1 MNCNRLLLGITM
13 VMLIF
18 AACRR
23 QWNATEEDMANYG
36 WILYEQGDYVGSNE
50 WFSNSVRK
58 DENYQDGYNGLGWTF
73 GKLVEL
79 DSAVQAFDVGLTKQP
94 NPRMLDIVA
103 HDILAG
109 LTFAHSALKQHS
121 SAVSYGDSLIWLL
134 EQQKGDETWTFP
146 HDSTVIGDPITGTTY
161 LDVHVTL
168 ALSYYALSDFA
179 ESLEHVQ
186 AIKTALNPAS
196 PPYVVDINTVKGRN
210 ELAAEIEYL
219 QNYLQ
224 GR

>member
-1 MNCNRLLLGITM
+1 M

-18 AACRR
+18 AACRKE
-23 QWNATEEDMANYG
+23 WTATEEDMANYG
-36 WILYEQGDYVGSNE
+36 WVLYEQGDYVASYD
-50 WFSNSVRK
+50 WFSNSVRE

-79 DSAVQAFDVGLTKQP
+79 DSAVQAFDVGLTKPQ

-109 LTFAHSALKQHS
+109 LTFAHSALKHDS
-121 SAVSYGDSLIWLL
+121 SAVAYGDSLIWLL
-134 EQQKGDETWTFP
+134 EQQIGDKTWSFP
-146 HDSTVIGDPITGTTY
+146 HDSTTNY

-168 ALSYYALSDFA
+168 ALSYFVLSDFT

-219 QNYLQ
+219 QNYLR

>member
-18 AACRR
+18 AACRK

-36 WILYEQGDYVGSNE
+36 WILYEQEDYVGSYE
-50 WFSNSVRK
+50 WFSNSVRE
-58 DENYQDGYNGLGWTF
+58 DENYQDGYNGLGWSF
-73 GKLVEL
+73 GKLVDP
-79 DSAVQAFDVGLTKQP
+79 DSAVQAFDVGLTKPQ

-109 LTFAHSALKQHS
+109 LTFAHSALKQDS
-121 SAVSYGDSLIWLL
+121 SAVAYGDSLIWLL
-134 EQQKGDETWTFP
+134 EQQKEDKTWTFP
-146 HDSTVIGDPITGTTY
+146 HDSTTNY

-168 ALSYYALSDFA
+168 ALSYFVLSDFT
-179 ESLEHVQ
+179 ESLEHVR

-196 PPYVVDINTVKGRN
+196 PPYVVDTNTVRGRRQ
-210 ELAAEIEYL
+210 LAAEIEYL

>member
-1 MNCNRLLLGITM
+1 M

-18 AACRR
+18 AACRK

-36 WILYEQGDYVGSNE
+36 WILYEQGDYVGSYE
-50 WFSNSVRK
+50 WFSNSVRE

-73 GKLVEL
+73 GKLVDP
-79 DSAVQAFDVGLTKQP
+79 DSAVQAFDVGLTKPQ

-121 SAVSYGDSLIWLL
+121 SAVAYGDSLIWLL
-134 EQQKGDETWTFP
+134 EQQKDDKTWTFP
-146 HDSTVIGDPITGTTY
+146 HDSTTNY

-168 ALSYYALSDFA
+168 ALSYFALSDFT

-196 PPYVVDINTVKGRN
+196 PPYVVDTNTVRGRRQ
-210 ELAAEIEYL
+210 LAAEIEYL

>member
-1 MNCNRLLLGITM
+1 ML
-13 VMLIF
+13 LIF
-18 AACRR
+18 VACRK

-36 WILYEQGDYVGSNE
+36 WFLYEQGEYLGSYE
-50 WFSNSVRK
+50 WFSNSTR
-58 DENYQDGYNGLGWTF
+58 ENLDYQDGYNGLGWSL

-79 DSAVQAFDVGLTKQP
+79 DSAVQAFEIGLTKP
-94 NPRMLDIVA
+94 TNLDMLDIVS

-109 LTFAHSALKQHS
+109 LTFAHSALKHDS
-121 SAVSYGDSLIWLL
+121 SVVNYGDSLIWLI
-134 EQQKGDETWTFP
+134 EQKIEEKTWFFP
-146 HDSTVIGDPITGTTY
+146 HDSTTNY

-168 ALSYYALSDFA
+168 ALSYFALSDFT

-196 PPYVVDINTVKGRN
+196 PPWLVNTTTIIGRN
-210 ELAAEIEYL
+210 QLAAEIEYL

-224 GR
+224 DR

>member
-1 MNCNRLLLGITM
+1 M
-13 VMLIF
+13 VMIIF
-18 AACRR
+18 TACRK
-23 QWNATEEDMANYG
+23 QWNATDEDMANYG
-36 WILYEQGDYVGSNE
+36 WTLYEQGEYLDSYE
-50 WFSNSVRK
+50 WFSNSIQE
-58 DENYQDGYNGLGWTF
+58 DLDYQDGYNGLGWTF

-79 DSAVQAFDVGLTKQP
+79 DSAVQVFDIGLTKPQ

-109 LTFAHSALKQHS
+109 LTFAHSALKHDS
-121 SAVSYGDSLIWLL
+121 SVVHYGDSLIWLIK
-134 EQQKGDETWTFP
+134 QKIGEKTWIFP
-146 HDSTVIGDPITGTTY
+146 HDSTTNY

-179 ESLEHVQ
+179 ESLGHVQ
-186 AIKTALNPAS
+186 SIKTALNPAS
-196 PPYVVDINTVKGRN
+196 PPYVVNTTTIVGRDQ
-210 ELAAEIEYL
+210 LAAEIEYL

>member
-18 AACRR
+18 AACRK

-36 WILYEQGDYVGSNE
+36 WILYEQEDYVGSYE
-50 WFSNSVRK
+50 WFSNSVRE
-58 DENYQDGYNGLGWTF
+58 DENYQDGYNGLGWSF
-73 GKLVEL
+73 GKLVDP
-79 DSAVQAFDVGLTKQP
+79 DSAVQAFDVGLTKPQ

-109 LTFAHSALKQHS
+109 LTFAHSALKQDS
-121 SAVSYGDSLIWLL
+121 SAVAYGDSLIRLL
-134 EQQKGDETWTFP
+134 EQQIGDKTWTFP
-146 HDSTVIGDPITGTTY
+146 HDSTTNY

-168 ALSYYALSDFA
+168 ALSYFALSDFT

-186 AIKTALNPAS
+186 AIKTALNPTL
-196 PPYVVDINTVKGRN
+196 PPYVVDTNTVRGRRQ
-210 ELAAEIEYL
+210 LAAEIEYL

>member
-18 AACRR
+18 AACRKE
-23 QWNATEEDMANYG
+23 WTATEEDMANYG
-36 WILYEQGDYVGSNE
+36 WVLYEQGDYVGSNE
-50 WFSNSVRK
+50 WFSNSVRE

-79 DSAVQAFDVGLTKQP
+79 DSAVQAFDVGLTKPQ

-109 LTFAHSALKQHS
+109 LTFAHSALKHDS
-121 SAVSYGDSLIWLL
+121 SAVAYGDSLIWLL
-134 EQQKGDETWTFP
+134 EQQIGDKTWTFP
-146 HDSTVIGDPITGTTY
+146 HDSTTNY

-168 ALSYYALSDFA
+168 ALSYFALSDFT

-196 PPYVVDINTVKGRN
+196 PPYVVDTKTVRGRN
-210 ELAAEIEYL
+210 QLAAEIEYL
-219 QNYLQ
+219 QNYLR

>member
-18 AACRR
+18 AACRKE
-23 QWNATEEDMANYG
+23 WNATEEDMANYG
-36 WILYEQGDYVGSNE
+36 WILYEQGEYYDSYE
-50 WFSNSVRK
+50 WFSNSVGE

-79 DSAVQAFDVGLTKQP
+79 DSAVQAFDVGLTKQQ

-121 SAVSYGDSLIWLL
+121 SAVAYGDSLIWLL
-134 EQQKGDETWTFP
+134 EQQIGDKTWTFP
-146 HDSTVIGDPITGTTY
+146 HDSTTNY

-168 ALSYYALSDFA
+168 ALSYFALSDFT

-210 ELAAEIEYL
+210 QLAAEIEYL

>member
-1 MNCNRLLLGITM
+1 
-13 VMLIF
+13 MLIF
-18 AACRR
+18 AACRK

-36 WILYEQGDYVGSNE
+36 WILYEQGDYVGSYE
-50 WFSNSVRK
+50 WFSNSVRE

-73 GKLVEL
+73 GKLVDP
-79 DSAVQAFDVGLTKQP
+79 DSAVQAFDVGLTKPQ

-109 LTFAHSALKQHS
+109 LTFAHSALKQDS
-121 SAVSYGDSLIWLL
+121 SAVAYGDSLIRLL
-134 EQQKGDETWTFP
+134 EQQIGDKTWTFP
-146 HDSTVIGDPITGTTY
+146 HDSTTNY

-168 ALSYYALSDFA
+168 ALSYFALSDFT

-196 PPYVVDINTVKGRN
+196 PPYVVDTNTVRGRRQ
-210 ELAAEIEYL
+210 LAAEIEYL

>member
-36 WILYEQGDYVGSNE
+36 WILYEQGDYVGSYE
-50 WFSNSVRK
+50 WFSNSVRE

-79 DSAVQAFDVGLTKQP
+79 DSAVQAFDVGLTKPQ

-109 LTFAHSALKQHS
+109 LTFAHSALKHDS
-121 SAVSYGDSLIWLL
+121 SAVAYGDSLIWLL
-134 EQQKGDETWTFP
+134 EQQIGDKTWSFP
-146 HDSTVIGDPITGTTY
+146 HDSTTNY

-168 ALSYYALSDFA
+168 ALSYFVLSDFT

-196 PPYVVDINTVKGRN
+196 PPYVVDTTTIIGRDQ
-210 ELAAEIEYL
+210 LAAEIEYL
-219 QNYLQ
+219 QNYLR

>member
-23 QWNATEEDMANYG
+23 EWNPTEEDMANYG
-36 WILYEQGDYVGSNE
+36 WILYEQGDYVGSYE
-50 WFSNSVRK
+50 WFSNSVQE
-58 DENYQDGYNGLGWTF
+58 DENYQDGYNGLGWSF
-73 GKLVEL
+73 GKLVDP
-79 DSAVQAFDVGLTKQP
+79 DSAVQAFDVGLTKPQ

-121 SAVSYGDSLIWLL
+121 SAVAYGDSLIWLL
-134 EQQKGDETWTFP
+134 EQQKGDKTWTFP
-146 HDSTVIGDPITGTTY
+146 HDSTTNY

-168 ALSYYALSDFA
+168 ALSYFVLSDFT

-186 AIKTALNPAS
+186 AIKTALNPTS
-196 PPYVVDINTVKGRN
+196 PPYVVDTTTIIGRDQ
-210 ELAAEIEYL
+210 LAAEIEYL
-219 QNYLQ
+219 QNYLR

>member
-1 MNCNRLLLGITM
+1 
-13 VMLIF
+13 MLIF
-18 AACRR
+18 AACRK

-36 WILYEQGDYVGSNE
+36 WILYEQEDYVGSYE
-50 WFSNSVRK
+50 WFSNSVRE
-58 DENYQDGYNGLGWTF
+58 DENYQDGYNGLGWSF
-73 GKLVEL
+73 GKLVDP
-79 DSAVQAFDVGLTKQP
+79 DSAVQAFDVGLTKPQ

-109 LTFAHSALKQHS
+109 LTFAHSALKQDS
-121 SAVSYGDSLIWLL
+121 SAVAYGDSLIWLL
-134 EQQKGDETWTFP
+134 EQQIGDKTWSFP
-146 HDSTVIGDPITGTTY
+146 HDSTTNY

-168 ALSYYALSDFA
+168 ALSYFVLSDFT

-196 PPYVVDINTVKGRN
+196 PPYVVDTNTVKGRN
-210 ELAAEIEYL
+210 QLAAEIEYL

>member
-36 WILYEQGDYVGSNE
+36 WILYEQGDYVGSYE
-50 WFSNSVRK
+50 WFSNSVRE

-79 DSAVQAFDVGLTKQP
+79 DSAVQAFDVGLTKPQ

-121 SAVSYGDSLIWLL
+121 SAVAYGDSLIWLL
-134 EQQKGDETWTFP
+134 EQQKEDKTWTFP
-146 HDSTVIGDPITGTTY
+146 HDSTTNY

-168 ALSYYALSDFA
+168 ALSYFALSDFT

>member
-36 WILYEQGDYVGSNE
+36 WILYEQGDYVGSYE
-50 WFSNSVRK
+50 WFSNSILE
-58 DENYQDGYNGLGWTF
+58 DLDYQDGYNGLGWTF

-79 DSAVQAFDVGLTKQP
+79 DSAVQVFDIGLTKPQ
-94 NPRMLDIVA
+94 NPRMIDIVA

-109 LTFAHSALKQHS
+109 LTFAHSALKHDS
-121 SAVSYGDSLIWLL
+121 SVVHYGDSLIWLIK
-134 EQQKGDETWTFP
+134 QKIGEKTWIFP
-146 HDSTVIGDPITGTTY
+146 HDSTTNY

-168 ALSYYALSDFA
+168 ALSYFALSDFT
-179 ESLEHVQ
+179 ESMGHIQ

-196 PPYVVDINTVKGRN
+196 PPWEVNTTTITGRN
-210 ELAAEIEYL
+210 QLAGQIEYL
-219 QNYLQ
+219 QTYLQ
-224 GR
+224 DR

>member
-1 MNCNRLLLGITM
+1 MKHSRLLLSIFILL
-13 VMLIF
+13 LIF
-18 AACRR
+18 AACRK

-36 WILYEQGDYVGSNE
+36 WNLYEQGEYLDSYE
-50 WFSNSVRK
+50 WCSNSIRE
-58 DENYQDGYNGLGWTF
+58 DLDYQDGYNGLAWTF

-79 DSAVQAFDVGLTKQP
+79 DSAVQVFEIGLTKPQ

-103 HDILAG
+103 HDLLAG
-109 LTFAHSALKQHS
+109 LTFAHSALKHDS
-121 SAVSYGDSLIWLL
+121 SAVVYGDSLIWLI
-134 EQQKGDETWTFP
+134 EQKIGEKTWIFP
-146 HDSTVIGDPITGTTY
+146 HDSTTNY

-168 ALSYYALSDFA
+168 ALSYYALSDFT
-179 ESLEHVQ
+179 ESLGHVQ

-196 PPYVVDINTVKGRN
+196 PPYVVNTTTIIGRDQ
-210 ELAAEIEYL
+210 LAAEIEYL

>member
-1 MNCNRLLLGITM
+1 MKHSRLLLSIFILL
-13 VMLIF
+13 LIF
-18 AACRR
+18 VACRK

-36 WILYEQGDYVGSNE
+36 WSLYEQGEYLDSYE
-50 WFSNSVRK
+50 WFSNSIRE
-58 DENYQDGYNGLGWTF
+58 DQDYQDGYNGLGWTF

-79 DSAVQAFDVGLTKQP
+79 DSAVQAFEIGITKPQ

-109 LTFAHSALKQHS
+109 LTFAHSALKHDS
-121 SAVSYGDSLIWLL
+121 SAVAYGDSLIWLI
-134 EQQKGDETWTFP
+134 EQKIGEKTWIFP
-146 HDSTVIGDPITGTTY
+146 HDSTTNY

-168 ALSYYALSDFA
+168 ALSYFALSEFIK
-179 ESLEHVQ
+179 SLEHVQ

-196 PPYVVDINTVKGRN
+196 PPYVVNTTTIIGRDQ
-210 ELAAEIEYL
+210 LAAEIEYL

-224 GR
+224 DR

>member
-1 MNCNRLLLGITM
+1 MI
-13 VMLIF
+13 IF
-18 AACRR
+18 AACRK
-23 QWNATEEDMANYG
+23 QWSATDEDMANYG
-36 WILYEQGDYVGSNE
+36 WTLYEQGEYLDSYE
-50 WFSNSVRK
+50 WFSNSIQE
-58 DENYQDGYNGLGWTF
+58 DLDYQDGYNGLGWTF

-79 DSAVQAFDVGLTKQP
+79 DSAVQVFDIGLTKPQ

-109 LTFAHSALKQHS
+109 LTFAHSALKHDS
-121 SAVSYGDSLIWLL
+121 SVVHYGDSLIWLIK
-134 EQQKGDETWTFP
+134 QKIGEKTWIFP
-146 HDSTVIGDPITGTTY
+146 HDSTTNY

-179 ESLEHVQ
+179 ESLGHVQ
-186 AIKTALNPAS
+186 SIKTALNPAS
-196 PPYVVDINTVKGRN
+196 PPYVVNTTTIVGRDQ
-210 ELAAEIEYL
+210 LAAEIEYL

>member
-18 AACRR
+18 AACRKE
-23 QWNATEEDMANYG
+23 WIATEEDMANYG
-36 WILYEQGDYVGSNE
+36 WVLYEQGDYIASYD
-50 WFSNSVRK
+50 WFSNSVRE

-79 DSAVQAFDVGLTKQP
+79 DSAVQAFDVGLTKQQ

-103 HDILAG
+103 HDIMAG
-109 LTFAHSALKQHS
+109 LTFAHSALKHDS
-121 SAVSYGDSLIWLL
+121 SAVAYGDSLIWLL
-134 EQQKGDETWTFP
+134 EQQIGDKTWSFP
-146 HDSTVIGDPITGTTY
+146 HDSTTNY

-168 ALSYYALSDFA
+168 ALSYFVLSDFT

-210 ELAAEIEYL
+210 QLAAEIEYL
-219 QNYLQ
+219 QNYLR

>member
-1 MNCNRLLLGITM
+1 M

-18 AACRR
+18 AACRK

-36 WILYEQGDYVGSNE
+36 WILYEQGDYVGSYE
-50 WFSNSVRK
+50 WFSNSVRE

-79 DSAVQAFDVGLTKQP
+79 DSAVQAFDVGLTKQQ

-109 LTFAHSALKQHS
+109 LTFAHSALKHDS
-121 SAVSYGDSLIWLL
+121 SAVAYGDSLIWLL
-134 EQQKGDETWTFP
+134 EQQIGDKTWTFP
-146 HDSTVIGDPITGTTY
+146 HDSTTNY

-168 ALSYYALSDFA
+168 ALSYFALSDFT

-196 PPYVVDINTVKGRN
+196 LPYVVDTTTIIGRDQ
-210 ELAAEIEYL
+210 LAAEIEYL
-219 QNYLQ
+219 QNYLR

>member
-1 MNCNRLLLGITM
+1 MKHSRLLLSIFILL
-13 VMLIF
+13 LIF
-18 AACRR
+18 VACRK
-23 QWNATEEDMANYG
+23 QWSATEEDMANYG
-36 WILYEQGDYVGSNE
+36 WSLYEQGEYLDSYE
-50 WFSNSVRK
+50 WFSNSIQE
-58 DENYQDGYNGLGWTF
+58 DLDYQDGYNGLGWTF

-79 DSAVQAFDVGLTKQP
+79 DSAVQVFDIGLTKPQ

-109 LTFAHSALKQHS
+109 LTFAHSALKHDS
-121 SAVSYGDSLIWLL
+121 SVVHYGDSLIWLIK
-134 EQQKGDETWTFP
+134 QKIGEKTWIFP
-146 HDSTVIGDPITGTTY
+146 HDSTTNY

-179 ESLEHVQ
+179 ESLGHVQ
-186 AIKTALNPAS
+186 SIKTALNPAS
-196 PPYVVDINTVKGRN
+196 PPYVVNTTTIVGRDQ
-210 ELAAEIEYL
+210 LAAEIEYL

>member
-18 AACRR
+18 AACRK

-36 WILYEQGDYVGSNE
+36 WILYEQGDYIASYD
-50 WFSNSVRK
+50 WFSNSVRE

-79 DSAVQAFDVGLTKQP
+79 DSAVQAFDVGLTKQQ

-121 SAVSYGDSLIWLL
+121 SAVAYGDSLIWLL
-134 EQQKGDETWTFP
+134 EQQKDDKTWTFP
-146 HDSTVIGDPITGTTY
+146 HDSTTNY

-168 ALSYYALSDFA
+168 ALSYFALSDFT

-196 PPYVVDINTVKGRN
+196 PPYVVDTKTVRGRN
-210 ELAAEIEYL
+210 QLAAEIEYL